1 MQARIRVTA
10 GDSRDRLRPLLTW
23 LRAENELRGRLELTG
38 AAPAPDEMGAVADV
52 LTVALGGGGAAA
64 VLARS
69 LSVWLRQ
76 QRSDTTIEITT
87 DGDGARSVKVTAQ
100 RVEDAE
106 AVIKSVLDAERE
118 R

>member
-1 MQARIRVTA
+1 MQARIRVTTA
-10 GDSRDRLRPLLTW
+10 DSRDRLRPLLTW
-23 LRAENELRGRLELTG
+23 LRAESELRGRLELTG
-38 AAPAPDEMGAVADV
+38 GAPAPGEMGAVADV

-69 LSVWLRQ
+69 LSTWLRQ

-100 RVEDAE
+100 RVADAE